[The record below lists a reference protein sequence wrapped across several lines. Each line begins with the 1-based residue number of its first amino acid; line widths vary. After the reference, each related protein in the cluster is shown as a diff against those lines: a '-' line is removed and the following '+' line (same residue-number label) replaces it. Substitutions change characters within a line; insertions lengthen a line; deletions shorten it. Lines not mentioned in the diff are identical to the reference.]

1 MKKQVNWLT
10 GKVIYGAKLGRTL
23 GYPTVNL
30 ENPNVMKEFKKG
42 VYAAK
47 VKINNTKIYKAALYF
62 GPKYILD
69 KPKLVIEIFLFDF
82 SGDLYDDTILFHVV
96 SFIRPPIRFPSIA
109 SLKQQIT
116 QDCQAVQ
123 TALQ

>member
-47 VKINNTKIYKAALYF
+47 VKINNK
-62 GPKYILD
+62 
-69 KPKLVIEIFLFDF
+69 
-82 SGDLYDDTILFHVV
+82 
-96 SFIRPPIRFPSIA
+96 
-109 SLKQQIT
+109 
-116 QDCQAVQ
+116 
-123 TALQ
+123 